1 MLRNRKGF
9 TLIELLVVIAIIAIL
24 AAILFPVFAKAR
36 EKARQTACT
45 SNGKQISLAMTMYM
59 ADYDQIVGTWFATIP
74 QFDQVACLTPY
85 VKNEQIWLCPS
96 GPYRSVADYVG
107 ACVRPHHT
115 VYAFDAALLG
125 LPEARVDNP
134 SGTIMMAE
142 RDQGCNYMFSC
153 DACHGY
159 LDTVTTMSPYH
170 NGGCIAGFM
179 DGHAKWMKTT
189 MYDNKSLWKLTRG

>member
-1 MLRNRKGF
+1 MRSKKGF

-59 ADYDQIVGTWFATIP
+59 ADYDQIVGTWFGSVP

-85 VKNEQIWLCPS
+85 IKNEQIWLCPS
-96 GPYRSVADYVG
+96 GPYRSVDDYNG
-107 ACVRPHHT
+107 ACVRPNHT
-115 VYAFDAALLG
+115 VYAFDVALLG
-125 LPEARVDNP
+125 LPETRLDNP
-134 SGTIMMAE
+134 SGTILMAE

-153 DACHGY
+153 DSCHGY
-159 LDTVTTMSPYH
+159 SDTVNSMVAYH
-170 NGGCIAGFM
+170 SDGCIAGFV

-189 MYDNKSLWKLTRG
+189 QFNNPALWKRTRG